1 MPRDAGDIVS
11 AGEGARAA
19 GAPTKETDMAG
30 LDDILNSV
38 PIDQIAAK
46 LGVDPDTA
54 RKAVAEGG
62 ATILG
67 GLQRNAQTPEGS
79 VAIQQALGKHSG
91 MPDRVDVNAVD
102 TQDGEKILGHIF
114 GAQEPEVAQKLTEAP
129 QTAGIDF
136 GKLLPMLAPIVMGL
150 LAKKQPEAQQQA
162 AEGSGGI
169 GDVIGGLLGGGS
181 GGAAGGI
188 DLGGILG
195 GLGGLFGGG
204 RS

>member
-1 MPRDAGDIVS
+1 MS

-19 GAPTKETDMAG
+19 GAPTKGNDMAG

-38 PIDQIAAK
+38 PIDEIASK
-46 LGVDPDTA
+46 LGVDSDTA

-67 GLQRNAQTPEGS
+67 GLQRNAQSPEGS
-79 VAIQQALGKHSG
+79 AAIQQALGKHTG
-91 MPDRVDVNAVD
+91 MPDTVHVDAVD
-102 TQDGEKILGHIF
+102 TEDGQKILGHIF

-150 LAKKQPEAQQQA
+150 LAKKQPGGQQQA

-181 GGAAGGI
+181 GGSSGSAGGI